1 MLKFLF
7 GMIIGAILM
16 VAYPNS
22 TFRNDVKGIIESGIL
37 ELHEAV
43 DEHQGDAQ
51 TLPAPEVIDRVHI
64 VPEPKSEESGYY
76 DSDGNWVPPG
86 GFKN

>member
-7 GMIIGAILM
+7 GMIVGAALM
-16 VAYPNS
+16 VAFPNS

-37 ELHEAV
+37 ELHETI

-51 TLPAPEVIDRVHI
+51 TLPAPEVIDRDYV
-64 VPEPKSEESGYY
+64 VPEPEEKGHY
-76 DSDGNWVPPG
+76 DNDGNWVPPG
-86 GFKN
+86 GFSN